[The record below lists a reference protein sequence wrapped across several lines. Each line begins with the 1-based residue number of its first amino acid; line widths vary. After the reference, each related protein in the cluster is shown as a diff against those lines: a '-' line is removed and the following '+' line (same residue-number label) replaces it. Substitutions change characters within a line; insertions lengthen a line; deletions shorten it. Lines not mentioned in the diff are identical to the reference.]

1 MTPTCRPSDK
11 RLLET
16 LRFVGSLLDATA
28 AGVYEGRFYFP
39 LDGRW
44 SVAISPDSAGR
55 FRVDV
60 CTGVRTRATMWVRAG
75 DTDRLA
81 DLVLAARDEVLTL
94 A

>member
-1 MTPTCRPSDK
+1 MTTRKPSDK

-16 LRFVGSLLDATA
+16 LRF
-28 AGVYEGRFYFP
+28 YFP
-39 LDGRW
+39 LDGGAW

-60 CTGVRTRATMWVRAG
+60 CTGVRIRATMWVRAG
-75 DTDRLA
+75 DRDRLA
-81 DLVLAARDEVLTL
+81 DLVLSARTEVLAL